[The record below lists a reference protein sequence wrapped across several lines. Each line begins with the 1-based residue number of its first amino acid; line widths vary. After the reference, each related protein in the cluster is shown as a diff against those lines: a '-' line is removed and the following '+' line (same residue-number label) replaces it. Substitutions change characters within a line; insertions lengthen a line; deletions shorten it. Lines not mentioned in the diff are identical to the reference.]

1 METIPARQGKAAFVA
16 KGQHVQVINTHGTQ
30 VVDTW
35 AFAKDDPS
43 EWLSMEHSRE
53 LRQKILF
60 EVGDLLVTNRYHP
73 IFTIVAD
80 SSPGEHDTLVAA
92 CSRHMY
98 VFLGVDP
105 HHANCTDNLHAALA
119 AISPRHMVTPSPWN
133 LFMSAPVRDG
143 RHIEYRRSLC
153 RPGDS
158 IDLRAEMDCIIAFSA
173 CPDDYYPTNGGD
185 GTARDAHFLI
195 SSPFNAAAG

>member
-1 METIPARQGKAAFVA
+1 MQIIPAGQGTATLIGQ
-16 KGQHVQVINTHGTQ
+16 GQHIRIVNTHGTQ

-35 AFAKDDPS
+35 AFARTDMT

-60 EVGDLLVTNRYHP
+60 EVGDLLVTNRYRP
-73 IFTIVAD
+73 ILTVIAD

-98 VFLGVDP
+98 HFLGADP
-105 HHANCTDNLHAALA
+105 NHANCTDNLTSALA
-119 AISPRHMVTPSPWN
+119 SIGLHCPTTPSPWN
-133 LFMSAPVRDG
+133 LFMSAPVREG
-143 RHIEYRRSLC
+143 RLIEYRRPRC
-153 RPGDS
+153 RPGDA
-158 IDLRAEMDCIIAFSA
+158 IELRAEMDCVVAFSA

-185 GTARDAHFLI
+185 GTPRDAHFLF
-195 SSPFNAAAG
+195 SNPAAITRE

>member
-1 METIPARQGKAAFVA
+1 METIPARQGRAAFIA
-16 KGQHVQVINTHGTQ
+16 KGQHVKVINTHGTQ

-35 AFAKDDPS
+35 AFARDDLS

-60 EVGDLLVTNRYHP
+60 EVGDLLVTNRYRP
-73 IFTIVAD
+73 ILTVMAD

-98 VFLGVDP
+98 VFLGADP
-105 HHANCTDNLHAALA
+105 HHANCTDNLRAALA
-119 AISPRHMVTPSPWN
+119 ALGLSALATPSPWN
-133 LFMSAPVRDG
+133 LFMSAPVRNG
-143 RHIEYRRSLC
+143 RHIEYRRPQC
-153 RPGDS
+153 RPGDA
-158 IDLRAEMDCIIAFSA
+158 IELRTEMDCIMAFSA

-185 GTARDAHFLI
+185 GTARDAHFVI
-195 SSPFNAAAG
+195 TGPANP